1 LIAEEKTM
9 SRSVKL
15 AVLGAGLIGKRHI
28 EHVQAEPEAELM
40 AIVDPSPTGKALAQ
54 ELGSAGLQASLP

>member
-1 LIAEEKTM
+1 MT
-9 SRSVKL
+9 RSVRL

-40 AIVDPSPTGKALAQ
+40 AIVDPSSPGKAPAE
-54 ELGSAGLQASLP
+54 ELGIGSKRLCPDRDR

>member
-1 LIAEEKTM
+1 MT
-9 SRSVKL
+9 RSVKL

-40 AIVDPSPTGKALAQ
+40 AIVDPSSDGESPGRGTG
-54 ELGSAGLQASLP
+54 G